1 MNKLFK
7 VLGWMLGA
15 IVLLL
20 LCVFAYLNIVFPK
33 VSPAEDLK
41 IEYTADR
48 IERGAYLANHVAVCM
63 DCHSQ
68 RDFSLFSGPPAPG
81 TLGKGGDRFDHGMG
95 FPGVF
100 YAKNITPFGISD
112 YSDGELYR
120 LITTGVTNDGRA
132 MFPLMPYKYYGKMD
146 PEDIYDIIAYIRS
159 LPSVESNVP
168 DSKADFPVS
177 LILNTLPKDPE
188 PMKKPNPADQV
199 AYGKYLVN
207 ASGCIECHTQADPQG
222 MIIQEVA
229 FEGGRDFPFPDGSK
243 VTSSNITP
251 DPETGIGNWDEA
263 TFVQR
268 FKQYTDS
275 AYVIPQVP
283 QGEFNTI
290 MPWTMYAGMTEQ
302 DLKAI
307 YAYLKTL
314 EPKRNQVIRFT
325 ASAN

>member
-1 MNKLFK
+1 M
-7 VLGWMLGA
+7 
-15 IVLLL
+15 
-20 LCVFAYLNIVFPK
+20 
-33 VSPAEDLK
+33 
-41 IEYTADR
+41 
-48 IERGAYLANHVAVCM
+48 
-63 DCHSQ
+63 
-68 RDFSLFSGPPAPG
+68 
-81 TLGKGGDRFDHGMG
+81 
-95 FPGVF
+95 
-100 YAKNITPFGISD
+100 
-112 YSDGELYR
+112 
-120 LITTGVTNDGRA
+120 
-132 MFPLMPYKYYGKMD
+132 
-146 PEDIYDIIAYIRS
+146 
-159 LPSVESNVP
+159 
-168 DSKADFPVS
+168 
-177 LILNTLPKDPE
+177 
-188 PMKKPNPADQV
+188 
-199 AYGKYLVN
+199 N

-307 YAYLKTL
+307 YAYLRTL